1 MKLLKSFTGTG
12 LSISVCSF
20 FTRLNPLS
28 FGSFRRYT
36 FQIFLL
42 GIFFQMA
49 VRNLYARVGHVSPR
63 VYPGLFV
70 ASILAGIYLP
80 VIIAPCG
87 ALFAALPP
95 YHRTLT
101 PA

>member
-1 MKLLKSFTGTG
+1 MVKLLKSFTGTG

-70 ASILAGIYLP
+70 ASIYLP

-87 ALFAALPP
+87 AYLPRFR
-95 YHRTLT
+95 HIIGL
-101 PA
+101 